1 MKLKFQGTRGGL
13 PVSGTNKNYGQSTSC
28 VSVDLE
34 EASFIFDAGNGILNF
49 DIDFKTNP
57 SASKIRLFLSHY
69 HFDHLIGLPFFQPL
83 FSKAFDVKVYLPAF
97 ERVKGFEA
105 LQKLI
110 SPPLFPVDL
119 SVLGEHVSFLDFD
132 PGKRISEISN
142 VLVETKQ
149 FPHPGGVCAYKLVS
163 GSKSITYLPDVE
175 NVDANTI
182 PNLVEFC
189 GTSDLLI
196 IDSSYS
202 DDEILTRRGWG
213 HFCTSDI
220 HLLAE
225 RMQQTAIYLFHHE
238 PNKSDERIERDSE
251 KLRSSNSNVFIA
263 KQGEEIEI

>member
-1 MKLKFQGTRGGL
+1 M
-13 PVSGTNKNYGQSTSC
+13 
-28 VSVDLE
+28 
-34 EASFIFDAGNGILNF
+34 
-49 DIDFKTNP
+49 
-57 SASKIRLFLSHY
+57 
-69 HFDHLIGLPFFQPL
+69 
-83 FSKAFDVKVYLPAF
+83 
-97 ERVKGFEA
+97 
-105 LQKLI
+105 
-110 SPPLFPVDL
+110 
-119 SVLGEHVSFLDFD
+119 
-132 PGKRISEISN
+132 
-142 VLVETKQ
+142 
-149 FPHPGGVCAYKLVS
+149 
-163 GSKSITYLPDVE
+163 PDVE

-189 GTSDLLI
+189 GASDLLI